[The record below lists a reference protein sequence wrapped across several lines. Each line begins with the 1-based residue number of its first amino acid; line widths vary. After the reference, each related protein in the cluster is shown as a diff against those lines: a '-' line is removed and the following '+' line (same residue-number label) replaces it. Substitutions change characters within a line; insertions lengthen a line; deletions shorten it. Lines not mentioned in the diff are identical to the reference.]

1 MNKKNI
7 TLIDGGMGQ
16 ELIHRSK
23 IKPDYLWSARVLID
37 DYQLVVDLHKDFIK
51 SGAEAITLNS
61 YTITA
66 DRLRRFNLEH
76 IFKSLQET
84 AIKAA
89 KEAINSYSCGKK
101 ILLIG
106 SLPPLVMSYKTEVG
120 LSKQEA
126 SDIYKKIVEIQQS
139 HVDILCCE
147 TVSSIQEAEIV
158 TETALTSEKEVWLSF
173 CVKEEDGTFLRSGER
188 LEDALNQFKNTK
200 VKTFLVNC
208 APPEAIHQSIEIMK
222 KFNKPYGGLPNGFKS
237 VNLLNDGNDVSILEK
252 RDDFNINKFVK
263 DTLSFIENNV
273 SIVGGCCEVGPKYIE
288 ALKNEIKNN
297 Y

>member
-1 MNKKNI
+1 LNKKNI

-23 IKPDYLWSARVLID
+23 VKPDYLWSARVLID
-37 DYQLVVDLHKDFIK
+37 NYQLVVDLHKDFIK

-61 YTITA
+61 YTITQ

-84 AIKAA
+84 AINAA

>member
-61 YTITA
+61 YTITP
-66 DRLRRFNLEH
+66 DRLKRFNLEH

-84 AIKAA
+84 AINAA

-188 LEDALNQFKNTK
+188 LEDALSQFKNTK

>member
-37 DYQLVVDLHKDFIK
+37 NYQLVVDLHKDFIK

-61 YTITA
+61 YTITP

-76 IFKSLQET
+76 TFKSLQET
-84 AIKAA
+84 AINAA

-237 VNLLNDGNDVSILEK
+237 VNLLNDRNDVSILEK

>member
-37 DYQLVVDLHKDFIK
+37 NYQLVVDLHKDFIK

-61 YTITA
+61 YTITP

-84 AIKAA
+84 AINAA

-158 TETALTSEKEVWLSF
+158 TDTALTSEKEVWLSF
-173 CVKEEDGTFLRSGER
+173 CVKEEDGAFLRSGER